1 MESRRRC
8 WIGHEHQSS
17 YSPKSCVSNL
27 TSNEW
32 CRCRHDAHQGDFFR
46 AHTLLL
52 IVQVFLLAIAGVPTS
67 CNVCLGPSATNASSD
82 TRPQSRSTFTPG
94 MLDTPLQDLRMSV
107 MSCTMDSIKALPQ
120 NYYTSGHGEAAAT
133 MPLTKEFVLA
143 VQLFLVLGYE
153 CLDFVSA
160 YRGPTCFSM
169 LDLPCRGCAPCCR
182 TDSKNPG
189 NHAGSILRL
198 LCPFT
203 PRAWWWRSLVNSR
216 PHNVNPSLGT
226 LHTDNALRQNVRSL
240 TATRVPLRH
249 RCSVTTGPPEEGT
262 KSITKCHVFTCF
274 QVLHF
279 GWC

>member
-143 VQLFLVLGYE
+143 VQVSCSFSTIMSGDELFLLV
-153 CLDFVSA
+153 
-160 YRGPTCFSM
+160 
-169 LDLPCRGCAPCCR
+169 LPCPGACLSIAYDCYVALAILIWG
-182 TDSKNPG
+182 DVESNPG
-189 NHAGSILRL
+189 PSTADIL
-198 LCPFT
+198 
-203 PRAWWWRSLVNSR
+203 
-216 PHNVNPSLGT
+216 
-226 LHTDNALRQNVRSL
+226 QNVLKGQADIHAEVTQMKNRFSECVQLIRDLDSCLKSL
-240 TATRVPLRH
+240 EQLMK
-249 RCSVTTGPPEEGT
+249 E
-262 KSITKCHVFTCF
+262 
-274 QVLHF
+274 
-279 GWC
+279 